1 MLSRTLNRLWT
12 WVTQPKVR
20 LEANFPWTLGKSLK
34 TYGIASLFYL
44 VGTVVPMMVLSAI
57 FRLVLSTY
65 PGLFANLSEQGFLL
79 IIVCMALVCF
89 ITGFAAEV
97 WYIRRKLKFE
107 KFSFKKTLALNLDS
121 LKGSW
126 WAAIWRAF
134 VAFAFV
140 IAITQVV
147 EKALPVS
154 HVSDPAAEFAKSLS
168 GIPAMLFV
176 FLGVVVAPFVE
187 EIVFRGFLFNALRT
201 SFRSDKGLRFFRNMG
216 LGDLAASLASG
227 VVFGLF
233 HMNFMQ
239 FPALNWAALP
249 IYTVT
254 GMVLAESYRR
264 SGTLWV
270 PILVHA
276 FNNLTVMAMT
286 YLVLSH

>member
-1 MLSRTLNRLWT
+1 MFSRTLNRLWT
-12 WVTQPKVR
+12 WLTMPEVR

-44 VGTVVPMMVLSAI
+44 VGTVVPMLLLSGL
-57 FRLVLSTY
+57 FRLVLSSF
-65 PGLFANLSEQGFLL
+65 PELFTNMSEQGFLL
-79 IIVCMALVCF
+79 IVVGMALVCF
-89 ITGFAAEV
+89 VTGFAAEL
-97 WYIRRKLKFE
+97 WYIRRTLKVENFG
-107 KFSFKKTLALNLDS
+107 FKKTLALNLNS
-121 LKGSW
+121 LNGSW

-134 VAFAFV
+134 VAFIFV
-140 IAITQVV
+140 VAVTQVV
-147 EKALPVS
+147 EQALPVT

-168 GIPAMLFV
+168 GVPAWLFV
-176 FLGVVVAPFVE
+176 FLGVIVAPFVE

-201 SFRSDKGLRFFRNMG
+201 SFRSDSGLRFFGNVG
-216 LGDLAASLASG
+216 LGDLAAALTSG
-227 VVFGLF
+227 LVFGLF

-264 SGTLWV
+264 SGSLWV

-276 FNNLTVMAMT
+276 FNNLTVM
-286 YLVLSH
+286 VLTFFVLK